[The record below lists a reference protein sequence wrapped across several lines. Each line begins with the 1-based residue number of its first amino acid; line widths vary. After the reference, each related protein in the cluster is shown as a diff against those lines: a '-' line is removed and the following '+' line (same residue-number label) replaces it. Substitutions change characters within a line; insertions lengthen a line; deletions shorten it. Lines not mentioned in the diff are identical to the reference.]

1 MQDLPRIHI
10 ACKLGGNPPPHRRP
24 NLRPW
29 SSPLGQPHR
38 SWPLRSAVV
47 LALITALVATAVLP
61 SQLQA
66 NAARPPASQSFS
78 LPQPVKIFS
87 VHRFRTQQVSA
98 GQGQIGSCVSGSGLT
113 STNQPAL
120 TPDCVA
126 SISPQEAFNPIGA
139 QHSVTFT
146 CGNSAGLLNFPGSG
160 TQAALPAGCYDV
172 RATLIDITTG
182 NAATFDSATCA
193 NVGVPI
199 VTSSVDCAGAHNPIC
214 PVGFSSISG
223 AACQPGVCPV
233 GFTFSGTACQG
244 PPNAS
249 GVCPSQSTGVTNAG
263 GSVVFCVSATSVAP
277 TSGNQ
282 IVLTFNSSA
291 PHVYFVEVS
300 GYVGTTLAGTC
311 TSGTTLVRNVPLSPT
326 GLTAEVVPAAC
337 QFSVRAEKKYI
348 EATNLTIVPIGTCTG
363 SLIARVN
370 NVDFVSP
377 CFFKVKATGMVILK
391 TGVDCTN
398 GTEPSTGTSA
408 VPAGFLPDPE
418 TLIQPVYQC
427 LDGTLSVVNVGVPGI
442 QVNLE
447 SNNGS
452 FNPICIPVSRAL
464 ALLTTP
470 TPTATAS
477 PTATDTPLPTDT
489 PIPGTPTSTPT
500 PIPTPSPF
508 HQPAACTASPSATQQ
523 MLTQVNPVGL
533 AGSSN
538 VDVAAS
544 IVAPPVPGQDV
555 ILQGNLRLG
564 FGAPPN
570 CSPSN
575 EAACYPMFGTIY
587 YPTGTTFCD
596 SGRTD
601 ALGNASCTQDPTPI
615 DGLQFPQ
622 YVPTDISFVTNC
634 QEYGIHTYFVDP
646 AGNPPPASYH
656 FGDPFC
662 VIPTAFG
669 NLSVRATF
677 SSTINTQPA
686 LTTGDVSLVQAEFAT
701 ASPTPAT
708 PLPTDTPTAAP
719 TDTGTPTSTAT
730 ASPTSTPVPTNTPVP
745 TTPTASMTP
754 TATATATPPPPLK
767 FSLDAAR
774 VTLPKLEN
782 KRQGT
787 DQVTR
792 GQKTSLVMY
801 YTIKTMP
808 RAVKRVTTYQIK
820 DDSGRTVFGVT
831 FPPGTEDHGGQFA
844 RYTAYTVPGNLPFG
858 VYTYRA
864 TLTLGKSSQ
873 TRTWLFAVVRGS
885 AAVSAFTRH
894 IAHAY

>member
-1 MQDLPRIHI
+1 M
-10 ACKLGGNPPPHRRP
+10 RR
-24 NLRPW
+24 
-29 SSPLGQPHR
+29 
-38 SWPLRSAVV
+38 
-47 LALITALVATAVLP
+47 
-61 SQLQA
+61 
-66 NAARPPASQSFS
+66 
-78 LPQPVKIFS
+78 
-87 VHRFRTQQVSA
+87 QQVTSQQA
-98 GQGQIGSCVSGSGLT
+98 QIGSCISGSDLAVT
-113 STNQPAL
+113 SHPSLA
-120 TPDCVA
+120 PDCVV
-126 SISPQEAFNPIGA
+126 SISPSEAFNPIGT
-139 QHSVTFT
+139 QHTVTFT
-146 CGNSAGLLNFPGSG
+146 CGNSAGLLNFPASG

-172 RATLIDITTG
+172 TAALVDISTG
-182 NAATFDSATCA
+182 SAATFDSATCGG
-193 NVGVPI
+193 VGVPVI
-199 VTSSVDCAGAHNPIC
+199 TSSVNCASAHNPIC
-214 PVGFSSISG
+214 SIGFASSGGPCQAS
-223 AACQPGVCPV
+223 ACPT

-249 GVCPSQSTGVTNAG
+249 GICPSQSTGVTNAG
-263 GSVVFCVSATSVAP
+263 GSVVFCVAAASVNA

-282 IVLTFNSSA
+282 VVLTFNSSA

-300 GYVGTTLAGTC
+300 GYVGATSSGTC
-311 TSGTTLVRNVPLSPT
+311 PAGTTLVRNVPISPT
-326 GLTAEVVPAAC
+326 GLTAQVVPVAC

-348 EATNLTIVPIGTCTG
+348 EATHLTIIPVGTCSGT
-363 SLIARVN
+363 LIARVN
-370 NVDFVSP
+370 SIDFVSP

-398 GTEPSTGTSA
+398 GTEPTTGTSA

-427 LDGTLSVVNVGVPGI
+427 VDGTLSVIDVGVPGI

-470 TPTATAS
+470 TPTATIS

-489 PIPGTPTSTPT
+489 PIPGTSTLTPT
-500 PIPTPSPF
+500 AIPTPAPY
-508 HQPAACTASPSATQQ
+508 HQPAACTASSGTVQQ
-523 MLTQVNPVGL
+523 MQTQVNPVGL

-555 ILQGNLRLG
+555 ILQGTFDLG
-564 FGAPPN
+564 FTPATDF
-570 CSPSN
+570 
-575 EAACYPMFGTIY
+575 PMFGTIF
-587 YPTGTTFCD
+587 YPTNTVFCD

-601 ALGNASCTQDPTPI
+601 SLGNASCTQSPTPI

-622 YVPTDISFVTNC
+622 YVPTDISFVANC

-646 AGNPPPASYH
+646 KGNPPAASYH

-669 NLSVRATF
+669 TLSVRATF

-686 LTTGDVSLVQAEFAT
+686 LTTGDVSLVQAELAT

-708 PLPTDTPTAAP
+708 PVPTDTPAAVA
-719 TDTGTPTSTAT
+719 TDTATGIPTAT
-730 ASPTSTPVPTNTPVP
+730 ATDTSTPVPTDTPIP
-745 TTPTASMTP
+745 PTPTAIPTA

-767 FSLDAAR
+767 FTLDAAR

-801 YTIKTMP
+801 YTIRSMP
-808 RAVKRVTTYQIK
+808 KAVKRVTTYRIN
-820 DDSGRTVFGVT
+820 DAAGRTVFGVT
-831 FPPGTEDHGGQFA
+831 FPPGTEDRNGQFA
-844 RYTAYTVPGNLPFG
+844 RYTAYTVPTNLPFG
-858 VYTYRA
+858 VYRYRA

-894 IAHAY
+894 MVHAY

>member
-1 MQDLPRIHI
+1 MHNLRKIHI
-10 ACKLGGNPPPHRRP
+10 ECKLGGNPPPHRRP
-24 NLRPW
+24 NLRSW
-29 SSPLGQPHR
+29 SSPLGQPQR
-38 SWPLRSAVV
+38 SWPVRSAVV

-66 NAARPPASQSFS
+66 NAARPPAFRAIS
-78 LPQPVKIFS
+78 LPHPMAIYS
-87 VHRFRTQQVSA
+87 ARHLRTLQVA
-98 GQGQIGSCVSGSGLT
+98 TQQGQIESCISGSGLA
-113 STNQPAL
+113 SPNEPAL

-126 SISPQEAFNPIGA
+126 SISPSEAFNPIGT
-139 QHSVTFT
+139 QHTVTFT
-146 CGNSAGLLNFPGSG
+146 CGNSAGLLSFPTSG

-172 RATLIDITTG
+172 KASLIDITTG
-182 NAATFDSATCA
+182 NAATFDSASCGNIRIAITTSTVNCA
-193 NVGVPI
+193 DVQ
-199 VTSSVDCAGAHNPIC
+199 NPIC
-214 PVGFSSISG
+214 SIGFVSAGGGPCQSS
-223 AACQPGVCPV
+223 VCPI
-233 GFTFSGTACQG
+233 GFTFSGTACQA

-249 GVCPSQSTGVTNAG
+249 GVCPSESTAVTNAG
-263 GSVVFCVSATSVAP
+263 GSVVVCIASTSLTATSA
-277 TSGNQ
+277 NQ
-282 IVLTFNSSA
+282 VVLTFNSSA
-291 PHVYFVEVS
+291 PHVYFVSVS
-300 GYVGTTLAGTC
+300 GYVGTTSTGAC
-311 TSGTTLVRNVPLSPT
+311 PAGTTLVHNVPIIPSGAAPQ
-326 GLTAEVVPAAC
+326 VVAAAC

-348 EATNLTIVPIGTCTG
+348 EATHLSIIPVGTCTG

-391 TGVDCTN
+391 TGIDCSN
-398 GTEPSTGTSA
+398 GTEPATGTSA

-427 LDGTLSVVNVGVPGI
+427 VDGTLSVIDVGVPGI
-442 QVNLE
+442 QVNLA

-477 PTATDTPLPTDT
+477 PTATDTPLPTAT
-489 PIPGTPTSTPT
+489 PIPGTPTLTPT

-508 HQPAACTASPSATQQ
+508 HQPAACTASPAATQQ
-523 MLTQVNPVGL
+523 MQTQVNPVGL
-533 AGSSN
+533 AGSTN

-555 ILQGNLRLG
+555 ILQGSLDLG
-564 FGAPPN
+564 FLP
-570 CSPSN
+570 
-575 EAACYPMFGTIY
+575 AANFPMFGTIF
-587 YPTGTTFCD
+587 YPTNTVFCD

-601 ALGNASCTQDPTPI
+601 ALGNATCTQSPTPI

-622 YVPTDISFVTNC
+622 YVPTDISFVANC

-646 AGNPPPASYH
+646 GGNPPSAKYH

-677 SSTINTQPA
+677 SSPINTQPA

-708 PLPTDTPTAAP
+708 PLPTDTPTPAA
-719 TDTGTPTSTAT
+719 TDTATEVGTAT
-730 ASPTSTPVPTNTPVP
+730 ATSTSTPAATDTPVPTATST
-745 TTPTASMTP
+745 TTPTATP
-754 TATATATPPPPLK
+754 TATPPPPLK

-792 GQKTSLVMY
+792 GEKTSLVMY
-801 YTIKTMP
+801 YTVKSMP
-808 RAVKRVTTYQIK
+808 KAVKRITTYQIR
-820 DDSGRTVFGVT
+820 DASGRVVFGVT
-831 FPPGTEDHGGQFA
+831 FPPGTEDHAGQFA
-844 RYTAYTVPGNLPFG
+844 RYTAFTVPTNLPFG

-864 TLTLGKSSQ
+864 NLTLGNRTQ

-894 IAHAY
+894 MAHAY